1 MQLEED
7 VNYLGALYSTVHRC
21 MICGKAFAGS
31 EELKEHSM
39 TVHNSYEEESVLLRK
54 ASEEEKARKRSRGPY
69 RKSHAA

>member
-1 MQLEED
+1 
-7 VNYLGALYSTVHRC
+7 

-54 ASEEEKARKRSRGPY
+54 ASGEEKARKRSRGPY